1 MPGLEDVYLE
11 IYYNILVVEQ
21 VELKENKKPLCKY
34 ITSPEIK
41 WQSNHFWKIM
51 SSYISFILHI
61 IIAWMK
67 CLSFKSAI
75 IVQNWWIVKT
85 RLTF

>member
-41 WQSNHFWKIM
+41 
-51 SSYISFILHI
+51 
-61 IIAWMK
+61 
-67 CLSFKSAI
+67 
-75 IVQNWWIVKT
+75 
-85 RLTF
+85 